1 MHTHEQADAIR
12 TARRHLHLHRA
23 CRGAA
28 THASEAGPRSCDA
41 LPLQVANKH
50 GGKCG
55 DVFGVFAM
63 VDSADVGGWHRLA
76 RMDKKGWTTNGQ
88 RWWSGCWCR
97 APSVVKFCKVGSWP
111 ERVVVPVRCA
121 CVPLY
126 MWCVCVCVF
135 FPQQEEAAGRS
146 ARPLIFSSSLRASS
160 LPRAPACL
168 TWWRAARGPPWA
180 PGRLAASALLLT
192 C

>member
-126 MWCVCVCVF
+126 MWCVCVC
-135 FPQQEEAAGRS
+135 FPNKRKPQVEVPAH
-146 ARPLIFSSSLRASS
+146 SSSPPLSGHPLCPGHPPAS
-160 LPRAPACL
+160 PGGGRPGAHPGPQ
-168 TWWRAARGPPWA
+168 AA
-180 PGRLAASALLLT
+180 
-192 C
+192 